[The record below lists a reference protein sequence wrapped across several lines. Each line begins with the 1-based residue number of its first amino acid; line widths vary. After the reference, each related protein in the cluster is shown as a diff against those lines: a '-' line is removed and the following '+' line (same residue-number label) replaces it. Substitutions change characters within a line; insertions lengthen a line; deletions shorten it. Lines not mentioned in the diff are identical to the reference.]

1 MKSVCLAILNYNGI
15 SHLQHLLPT
24 ACEAA
29 KNYSGGCSV
38 LVLDNRSTQ
47 PDVEWIK
54 AHFPMVKIAV
64 APKNDYFFSYNWL
77 LPELS
82 DDVVVLLNNDMRL
95 KKDFL
100 LPLVRHLESSDVFA
114 ASACSYDWEGT
125 QVTTGPV
132 ELVFKNGFYGW
143 PFNVSRQKTAHTL
156 FCSGACMAVD
166 RKKFV
171 ELGGFNRLFYPAYCE
186 DLDICV
192 RAWRRGWRCIY
203 EPSSIVWHR
212 EQASWSASPVS
223 RSDQLNLKNSLLFQ
237 WASLPMDRD
246 RTTRYWS
253 TIKIL
258 TGFFIKANFI
268 WLKILVKSSGVWLK
282 VRGSHRSMKIPPAE
296 LEMIVS
302 RIQSPI

>member
-1 MKSVCLAILNYNGI
+1 MKSACLAILNYNGVR
-15 SHLQHLLPT
+15 HLQHLLPT

-29 KNYSGGCSV
+29 KNYPGHCSV
-38 LVLDNRSTQ
+38 LVLDNCSTQ

-54 AHFPMVKIAV
+54 THFPMVKIAV

-77 LPELS
+77 LPKLS
-82 DDVVVLLNNDMRL
+82 DDLVVLLNNDTRV
-95 KKDFL
+95 KNDFL
-100 LPLVRHLESSDVFA
+100 APLTRHFEASDVFA
-114 ASACSYDWEGT
+114 VSACSYDWEDT

-143 PFNVSRQKTAHTL
+143 PFNLSRQETAHTL

-186 DLDICV
+186 DLEICV

-212 EQASWSASPVS
+212 EQASWTASSYS
-223 RSDQLNLKNSLLFQ
+223 RPNQLNLKNSLLFQ

-246 RTTRYWS
+246 RAIRYWS
-253 TIKIL
+253 IVKIL
-258 TGFFIKANFI
+258 SGFLIRADFFWPKTLIKS
-268 WLKILVKSSGVWLK
+268 LSVWFN
-282 VRGSHRSMKIPPAE
+282 VRRSHRSMKMSPAE
-296 LEMIVS
+296 LEMILS
-302 RIQSPI
+302 RIRSPF